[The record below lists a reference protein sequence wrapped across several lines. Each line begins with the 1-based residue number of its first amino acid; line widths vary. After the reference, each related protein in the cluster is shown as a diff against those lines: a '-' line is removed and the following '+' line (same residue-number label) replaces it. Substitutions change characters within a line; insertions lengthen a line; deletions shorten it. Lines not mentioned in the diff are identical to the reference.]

1 MYAKK
6 RAVYRYSEGSRGVLL
21 PPGTPCGKH
30 ASMVGDRLVWID
42 PSGRFS
48 VEELL
53 ELVEEIEPQIWARL
67 ERAKT
72 KKGRE

>member
-6 RAVYRYSEGSRGVLL
+6 RRIHNISGSMAVFL
-21 PPGTPCGKH
+21 PPGTPVAREG
-30 ASMVGDRLVWID
+30 AMVGDRLVWID
-42 PSGRFS
+42 PSGRMS

-53 ELVEEIEPQIWARL
+53 ELVEELEPTVWNRL
-67 ERAKT
+67 ERTKT